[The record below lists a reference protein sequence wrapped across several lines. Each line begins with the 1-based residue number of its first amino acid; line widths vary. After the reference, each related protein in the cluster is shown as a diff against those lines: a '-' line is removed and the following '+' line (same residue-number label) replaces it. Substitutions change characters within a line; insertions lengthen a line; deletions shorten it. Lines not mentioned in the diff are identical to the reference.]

1 MSRPVTTSRHC
12 ACAPRPWPRV
22 VKLWVE
28 PVQGP
33 DVHPRKGCC
42 SLGAWLHGRGDDVA
56 IEFCGLGAGRI
67 LRAPPKFTCKMR
79 ACLVANY
86 DP

>member
-1 MSRPVTTSRHC
+1 MAHE
-12 ACAPRPWPRV
+12 
-22 VKLWVE
+22 VKFSSVVE

-33 DVHPRKGCC
+33 SVHPRMGVQ
-42 SLGAWLHGRGDDVA
+42 LGAWLHGRADTPSRHA
-56 IEFCGLGAGRI
+56 QFCGLGAGRI

-86 DP
+86 GP